1 MRLSAFKFFKTIN
14 YIIFKLKRHS
24 VILWRY
30 FDF

>member
-14 YIIFKLKRHS
+14 YIIFKLKRHRA
-24 VILWRY
+24 ILWHY